1 MLEAEQLFKERYKL
15 KQKLAQNAG
24 RQTWLAED
32 ISIQPA
38 QTVILK
44 FLPFGEQFQWQDL
57 KLFEREA
64 DILQQLSHPRIPNY
78 RDYFSIEDKNNWFA
92 LVQEYIPGESL
103 KQLIDKKQRFTEE
116 ELRNIAQDILE
127 ILCYLHTLNPQ
138 VIHRDIKPS
147 NLIIGEAKKVY
158 LIDFGAVQDSA
169 AAKGATFTVVGTYG
183 YAPLEQFGGRTVP
196 ASDLYALGATL
207 IHLATGIIP
216 ADLPQNNM
224 RIQFQDKVS
233 LSNNFIHWI
242 EKLTEPD
249 IENRFTTASV
259 ALEALKN
266 RLAVNSSSK
275 ITKPYGS
282 RIELNKSY
290 NNLEIKLPREGV
302 TGANVS
308 IMLFWT
314 CFFWIISIL
323 LAKSSYPASVIFR
336 LISLMP
342 FTLFINSAFQS
353 FYLCFN
359 QVNFVI
365 KWKLFGIT
373 FRQKKGKTSAIHH
386 ITEIETPTEE
396 NYKGTKGLTLLGQK
410 YISMEAGVIQYDI
423 GGVFP
428 NFANAERRWL
438 IKEIKDWLGI

>member
-1 MLEAEQLFKERYKL
+1 MLEANQVFQQRYQLKE
-15 KQKLAQNAG
+15 KLAQNAG

-44 FLPFGEQFQWQDL
+44 FLAFGEQFQWQDL

-64 DILQQLSHPRIPNY
+64 DILQQLSHAHIPKY

-116 ELRNIAQDILE
+116 ELRKIASEVLE

-147 NLIIGEAKKVY
+147 NLILGVEKKIH

-207 IHLATGIIP
+207 IHLATGRIP
-216 ADLPQNNM
+216 ADLPQKNM
-224 RIQFQDKVS
+224 HIQFQDKVN
-233 LSNNFIHWI
+233 LSNNFVRWI

-249 IENRFTTASV
+249 IEQRFSTAPQ
-259 ALEALKN
+259 ALQALN
-266 RLAVNSSSK
+266 SRLAVNSSSE
-275 ITKPYGS
+275 ISKPYGS
-282 RIELNKSY
+282 RIILDKSY
-290 NNLEIKLPREGV
+290 NHLEIQVPKGGITVE
-302 TGANVS
+302 S
-308 IMLFWT
+308 IFLILFCLFW
-314 CFFWIISIL
+314 FIPIGSSIL
-323 LAKSSYPASVIFR
+323 TNP
-336 LISLMP
+336 
-342 FTLFINSAFQS
+342 TS
-353 FYLCFN
+353 FF
-359 QVNFVI
+359 FVI
-365 KWKLFGIT
+365 IALIPLSIFCFPILLPTFGHLSIHFNRNEFAMEWKFLGKT
-373 FRQKKGKTSAIHH
+373 YRQKMGKTSAIQN
-386 ITEIETPTEE
+386 IRIGQTS
-396 NYKGTKGLTLLGQK
+396 YKINDKHLK
-410 YISMEAGVIQYDI
+410 MVSMEAGAIKYEF
-423 GGVFP
+423 GG
-428 NFANAERRWL
+428 FAPRLADAEITWL
-438 IKEIKDWLGI
+438 INEIKDWLGI